1 MKSSDIRQSFLD
13 FFKANGH
20 HIVASS
26 SLIPGNDPT
35 LLFTNAGM
43 VQFKDVFLGVEK
55 KAYVRATSSQK
66 CVRAG
71 GKHND
76 LENVGYTL
84 RHHTF
89 FEMLG
94 NFSFGDYSK
103 HEAIRFAWRFL
114 TEVMQIP
121 KEKLWIT
128 VFKKDKE
135 SEDIWLNDIGVDPK
149 RFSRCGEKDNFW
161 SMGETGPCGPC
172 TEIFYD
178 HGPSV
183 AGGPPGSRDADGDR
197 YVEIWNLVFMQYN
210 RDISGTLTELPK
222 QSVDTGMG
230 LERISCVMQGVHDNY
245 DTDLFVP
252 LLQALT
258 QFVPCDDFKN
268 TSMRVIVDHI
278 RSCSFLIADGVVPSN
293 EGRGY
298 VLRRIIRRAVRHGF
312 KLGQNKPFFYRLVPA
327 LVELMGAAFPE
338 LIKSQKLI
346 EQLLKQEEEQFA
358 KTLATGL
365 KILDQATQDL
375 KTQEI
380 PGDIIF
386 QLYDTYGFPPDLTA
400 DIARERNLTM
410 DDEGFER
417 AMNRQ
422 REQSQQAQ
430 NFNMDMT
437 QTLHIGTTTKFVGYE
452 QLSAE
457 AKVTALL
464 HDNKPIKQLLADM
477 NGVVV
482 LDKTPFYAEGGG
494 QVGDSGYLY
503 FDAGSFRVEDTKKL
517 GDAYLHI
524 GKLMKGQL
532 QPGDKLR
539 AEVDQERRRNIMLN
553 HSATHLLHEALRRV
567 LGDHVRQKGSLV
579 EAKRLRFDFAHT
591 KALSSQ
597 EIQAIEQL
605 VNEEIIANLSGKIRV
620 MTPDEA
626 KEQGALALFGERYG
640 DEVRVLNF
648 GEFSTEICGGTHV
661 GHTGEIGF
669 FKIVSEAA
677 VASGVRRIEAVTGKS
692 ALAHVQ
698 QQEGQLRD
706 LSLLLKTNTENI
718 FVKLQQLLETQKQ
731 QEKELARFKQQMA
744 GQQSGDLIQ
753 QVQKIN
759 NIDVLA
765 VEIKDADRDSLREMV
780 DQLKNQLKNPA
791 VVLAT
796 VQDGKVVLIAGVG
809 KNVISQFTAGDL
821 LTHVASQVQGKG
833 GGRPDLA
840 QGGGDDPK
848 NLPQALKSV
857 EEFVKNRN

>member
-1 MKSSDIRQSFLD
+1 MMKSSDIRQSFLD
-13 FFKANGH
+13 FFNANGH
-20 HIVASS
+20 HIVSSS

-55 KAYVRATSSQK
+55 KPYVRATSSQK

-94 NFSFGDYSK
+94 NFSFGDYFK

-114 TEVMQIP
+114 TEVMEIP
-121 KEKLWIT
+121 KEKLWVT

-135 SEDIWLNDIGVDPK
+135 SEDIWLNEMGVDPK
-149 RFSRCGEKDNFW
+149 RFSRCGEQDNFW

-210 RDISGTLTELPK
+210 RDISGNLTELPK

-258 QFVPCDDFKN
+258 KLVPCEDFKN

-327 LVELMGAAFPE
+327 LVELMGGAFPE

-346 EQLLKQEEEQFA
+346 EQLLKLEEEQFA

-365 KILDQATQDL
+365 KILDQEMQSLT
-375 KTQEI
+375 KSEI

-410 DDEGFER
+410 DNQGFER
-417 AMNRQ
+417 AMARQ

-430 NFNMDMT
+430 SFNMDMT
-437 QTLHIGTTTKFVGYE
+437 QTIHIGSDTEFVGYE
-452 QLSAE
+452 KLKSD
-457 AKVTALL
+457 AKVAALL
-464 HDNKPIKQLLADM
+464 QDNKPAKQLTAGV

-517 GDAYLHI
+517 GSAYLHI
-524 GKLMKGQL
+524 GKVIKGQL
-532 QPGDKLR
+532 QLGDLVQ
-539 AEVDQERRRNIMLN
+539 AEVDFERRRDIMLN

-591 KALSSQ
+591 KALSAQ
-597 EIQAIEQL
+597 EIQAVEQL
-605 VNEEIIANLSGKIRV
+605 VNEEIIANLTGKIRV

-626 KEQGALALFGERYG
+626 KDQGALALFGERYG

-661 GHTGEIGF
+661 EHTGEIGF
-669 FKIVSEAA
+669 FKIVNEAA

-692 ALAHVQ
+692 ALIYVQ
-698 QQEGQLRD
+698 QQENQLRD
-706 LSLLLKTNTENI
+706 IAVLLKTNTDNI
-718 FVKLQQLLETQKQ
+718 AVKLQQLLETQKL
-731 QEKELARFKQQMA
+731 QEKELARLKQQAA
-744 GQQSGDLIQ
+744 GQQSGDLLQ

-759 NIDVLA
+759 DIDLLVA
-765 VEIKDADRDSLREMV
+765 EIKNADRDSLREMV

-791 VVLAT
+791 ILLAS
-796 VQDGKVVLIAGVG
+796 VQEGKVVIIAGVG
-809 KNVISQFTAGDL
+809 KNVIPHFTAGDL
-821 LTHVASQVQGKG
+821 LMHVAKQVDGKG

-840 QGGGDDPK
+840 QGGGENPA
-848 NLPQALKSV
+848 NLAAALKSV
-857 EEFVKNRN
+857 EEFVRGK

>member
-13 FFKANGH
+13 FFNANGH
-20 HIVASS
+20 HIVSSS

-55 KAYVRATSSQK
+55 KPYVRATSSQK

-94 NFSFGDYSK
+94 NFSFGDYFK

-114 TEVMQIP
+114 TEVMEIP
-121 KEKLWIT
+121 KEKLWVT

-135 SEDIWLNDIGVDPK
+135 SEDIWLNEMGVDPK
-149 RFSRCGEKDNFW
+149 RFSRCGEQDNFW

-210 RDISGTLTELPK
+210 RDISGNLTELPK

-258 QFVPCDDFKN
+258 KLVPCEDFKN

-327 LVELMGAAFPE
+327 LVELMGGAFPE

-346 EQLLKQEEEQFA
+346 EQLLKLEEEQFA

-365 KILDQATQDL
+365 KILDQEMQSLT
-375 KTQEI
+375 KSEI

-410 DDEGFER
+410 DNQGFER
-417 AMNRQ
+417 AMARQ

-430 NFNMDMT
+430 SFNMDMT
-437 QTLHIGTTTKFVGYE
+437 QTIHIGSDTEFVGYE
-452 QLSAE
+452 KLKSD
-457 AKVTALL
+457 AKVAALL
-464 HDNKPIKQLLADM
+464 QDNKPAKQLTAGV

-517 GDAYLHI
+517 GSAYLHI
-524 GKLMKGQL
+524 GKVIKGQL
-532 QPGDKLR
+532 QLGDLVQ
-539 AEVDQERRRNIMLN
+539 AEVDFERRRDIMLN

-591 KALSSQ
+591 KALSAQ
-597 EIQAIEQL
+597 EIQAVEQL
-605 VNEEIIANLSGKIRV
+605 VNEEIIANLTGKIRV

-626 KEQGALALFGERYG
+626 KDQGALALFGERYG

-661 GHTGEIGF
+661 EHTGEIGF
-669 FKIVSEAA
+669 FKIVNEAA

-692 ALAHVQ
+692 ALIYVQ
-698 QQEGQLRD
+698 QQENQLRD
-706 LSLLLKTNTENI
+706 IAVLLKTNTDNI
-718 FVKLQQLLETQKQ
+718 AVKLQQLLETQKL
-731 QEKELARFKQQMA
+731 QEKELARLKQQAA
-744 GQQSGDLIQ
+744 GQQSGDLLQ

-759 NIDVLA
+759 DIDLLVA
-765 VEIKDADRDSLREMV
+765 EIKNADRDSLREMV

-791 VVLAT
+791 ILLAS
-796 VQDGKVVLIAGVG
+796 VQEGKVVIIAGVG
-809 KNVISQFTAGDL
+809 KNVIPHFTAGDL
-821 LTHVASQVQGKG
+821 LMHVAKQVDGKG

-840 QGGGDDPK
+840 QGGGENPA
-848 NLPQALKSV
+848 NLAAALKSV
-857 EEFVKNRN
+857 EEFVRGK

>member
-1 MKSSDIRQSFLD
+1 MNSSDIRQSFLD

-20 HIVASS
+20 HIVSSS

-43 VQFKDVFLGVEK
+43 VQFKDIFLGLEK
-55 KAYVRATSSQK
+55 KPYVRATSSQK

-94 NFSFGDYSK
+94 NFSFGDYFK

-135 SEDIWLNDIGVDPK
+135 SEDIWLNDIGVDSK

-183 AGGPPGSRDADGDR
+183 VGGPPGSRDSDGDR

-210 RDISGTLTELPK
+210 RDISGSLTELPK

-258 QFVPCDDFKN
+258 QLVPCDDFKN

-278 RSCSFLIADGVVPSN
+278 RSCSFLIADAVVPSN

-327 LVELMGAAFPE
+327 LVELMGTAFPE

-365 KILDQATQDL
+365 KILDQATHDL
-375 KTQEI
+375 QSHEI
-380 PGDIIF
+380 PGDLIF

-400 DIARERNLTM
+400 DIARERNLMM
-410 DDEGFER
+410 DHEGFER
-417 AMNRQ
+417 AMARQ

-430 NFNMDMT
+430 SFNMDIT
-437 QTLHIGTTTKFVGYE
+437 QTIHIGTATQFVGYE
-452 QLSAE
+452 KLHSE
-457 AKVTALL
+457 AKITALL
-464 HDNKPIKQLLADM
+464 HDNKPAKYLSADM
-477 NGVVV
+477 AGVVV

-503 FDAGSFRVEDTKKL
+503 FDAGSFYVEDTKKL
-517 GDAYLHI
+517 GDAYLHKGRVI
-524 GKLMKGQL
+524 KGQL
-532 QPGDKLR
+532 HTGDAVR

-567 LGDHVRQKGSLV
+567 LGDHVHQKGSLV
-579 EAKRLRFDFAHT
+579 EAKRLRFDFSHT
-591 KALSSQ
+591 KAVSTQ

-605 VNEEIIANLSGKIRV
+605 VNEEIIANLSAKTRV

-661 GHTGEIGF
+661 AHTGEIGF
-669 FKIVSEAA
+669 FKIVNEAA

-698 QQEGQLRD
+698 QQENQLRD
-706 LSLLLKTNTENI
+706 LGLLLKTNTDTI

-744 GQQSGDLIQ
+744 GQQSGNLIQ
-753 QVQKIN
+753 QAKKIN
-759 NIDVLA
+759 TIDVLA
-765 VEIKDADRDSLREMV
+765 VEIKNADRDSLREMV
-780 DQLKNQLKNPA
+780 DQLKTQLKNPA
-791 VVLAT
+791 IVLAT
-796 VQDGKVVLIAGVG
+796 VQEAKVVIIAGVG
-809 KNVISQFTAGDL
+809 KNVIPHFTAGEL
-821 LTHVASQVQGKG
+821 LMHVAQQVDGKG

-840 QGGGDDPK
+840 QGGGDNPAA
-848 NLPQALKSV
+848 LTQALKSV
-857 EEFVKNRN
+857 EEFVRNKN

>member
-20 HIVASS
+20 QIVNSS

-43 VQFKDVFLGVEK
+43 VQFKDVFLGIEK
-55 KAYVRATSSQK
+55 KPYVRATSSQK

-94 NFSFGDYSK
+94 NFSFGDYFK
-103 HEAIRFAWRFL
+103 PEAIRFAWRFL
-114 TEVMQIP
+114 TEVLQIP
-121 KEKLWIT
+121 QEKLWVT

-135 SEDIWLNDIGVDPK
+135 SEDIWLNEMGIDPK

-183 AGGPPGSRDADGDR
+183 AGGPPGSPDADGDR

-210 RDISGTLTELPK
+210 RDLSGNLTELPK

-230 LERISCVMQGVHDNY
+230 LERISAVMQGVNDNY
-245 DTDLFVP
+245 DTDLFVS

-258 QFVPCDDFKN
+258 ALVPCDDFKN

-278 RSCSFLIADGVVPSN
+278 RSCSFLISDGVVPSN

-327 LVELMGAAFPE
+327 LVELMGEAFPE

-346 EQLLKQEEEQFA
+346 EQLLKLEEEQFA

-375 KTQEI
+375 ASHEI

-410 DDEGFER
+410 DGEGFER
-417 AMNRQ
+417 AMARQ

-430 NFNMDMT
+430 TFNLDMT
-437 QTLHIGTTTKFVGYE
+437 QTIHIGTATKFVGYDE
-452 QLSAE
+452 LKCD
-457 AKVTALL
+457 AKITALL
-464 HDNKPIKQLLADM
+464 QDNKPAKQLNTGT

-503 FDAGSFRVEDTKKL
+503 FEAGSFRVEDTKKL

-524 GKLMKGQL
+524 GKVIKGQL
-532 QPGDKLR
+532 QINDAVH
-539 AEVDQERRRNIMLN
+539 AEVDRDRRRDIMLN

-579 EAKRLRFDFAHT
+579 EPKRLRFDFAHT
-591 KALSSQ
+591 KAVTPQ
-597 EIQAIEQL
+597 EIQALEQL
-605 VNEEIIANLSGKIRV
+605 VNEEIIANLTGRIRV

-626 KEQGALALFGERYG
+626 KDQGALALFGERYG

-661 GHTGEIGF
+661 EHTGEIGF
-669 FKIVSEAA
+669 FKIVNEAA

-692 ALAHVQ
+692 ALNHVQ
-698 QQEGQLRD
+698 QQENQLRD
-706 LSLLLKTNTENI
+706 IAILLKTNNENI
-718 FVKLQQLLETQKQ
+718 FAKLQQLLETQKL
-731 QEKELARFKQQMA
+731 QEKELARFKQQVA
-744 GQQSGDLIQ
+744 GQQSGDLLQ

-759 NIDVLA
+759 DIDLLVA
-765 VEIKDADRDSLREMV
+765 EIKNADRDSLREMV

-791 VVLAT
+791 ILLAS
-796 VQDGKVVLIAGVG
+796 VQEGKVVIIAGVG
-809 KNVISQFTAGDL
+809 KSVLTHFTAGDL
-821 LTHVASQVQGKG
+821 LMHVAKQVDGKG

-840 QGGGDDPK
+840 QGGGENPA
-848 NLPQALKSV
+848 NLAAALSSV
-857 EEFVKNRN
+857 NEFVKNKT